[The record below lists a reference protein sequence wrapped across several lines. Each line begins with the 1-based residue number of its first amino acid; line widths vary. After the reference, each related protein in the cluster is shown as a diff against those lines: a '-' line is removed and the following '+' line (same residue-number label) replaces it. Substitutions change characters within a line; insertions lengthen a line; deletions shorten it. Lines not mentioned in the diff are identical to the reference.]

1 MNDSCRPQKAL
12 LAEGPFCKVEA
23 CDCGTMHVSLGP
35 ITLRLRADVVES
47 IWGTLG
53 EALGRFGRASRRRS
67 QVERERLS

>member
-1 MNDSCRPQKAL
+1 MKDTCHPQRVL
-12 LAEGPFCKVEA
+12 LAEGPFCKVEG

-47 IWGTLG
+47 VWTTLG
-53 EALGRFGRASRRRS
+53 ESLVRFGRATPRAR